1 MAFGTGM
8 HASTQL
14 CLGFID
20 DLFQNG
26 AKKLSTALDVGTGTG
41 ILGLSAALLGCPQVI
56 GIDNDVDARV
66 AAAENIEKNG
76 LADKMRV
83 VDLDLAELTDQ
94 FDLVIANIIHN
105 TLIELA
111 EPLTARVAEHGFLV
125 LAGILSGQQVENIL
139 KTYCALGLKLVK
151 EKRKEEWSALCLV
164 KG

>member
-1 MAFGTGM
+1 
-8 HASTQL
+8 
-14 CLGFID
+14 
-20 DLFQNG
+20 
-26 AKKLSTALDVGTGTG
+26 
-41 ILGLSAALLGCPQVI
+41 
-56 GIDNDVDARV
+56 
-66 AAAENIEKNG
+66 
-76 LADKMRV
+76 V